1 MSDESSKF
9 MVVDDAEMIARIIF
23 SPSMVSEGNI
33 APSAF
38 FLVRL
43 KNGNPEKELSVWRLK
58 LRVPNRNNAVK
69 ARIKGDELYGYAK
82 LCVGDCHKTVVDEY
96 RCKVKVNLNSPNQY
110 HAGIYYTRG
119 NEPVIGECYDPVF
132 MMFTSCLASQ
142 STLVVL

>member
-82 LCVGDCHKTVVDEY
+82 LCVGDCHKTV
-96 RCKVKVNLNSPNQY
+96 
-110 HAGIYYTRG
+110 YYTCG
-119 NEPVIGECYDPVF
+119 NESVIGECYDPVF